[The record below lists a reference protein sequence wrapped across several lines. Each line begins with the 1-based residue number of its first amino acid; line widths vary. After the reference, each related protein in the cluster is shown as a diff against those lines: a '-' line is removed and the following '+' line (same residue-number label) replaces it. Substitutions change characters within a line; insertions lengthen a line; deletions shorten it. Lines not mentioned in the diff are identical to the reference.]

1 MSDLPPNAADPTAK
15 AAKPVRRNDPHAPGL
30 AARRVAALVLI
41 DVLTRHLPLDETL
54 DKQISAA
61 NIPPRDAGLVRAMAT
76 SAIRHI
82 GQLRHAIHTR
92 LSGDSLPAKVPELE
106 PLLLVGAAQLLHLDV
121 PDHAAV
127 DMTVRAAREN
137 QRTLPYAK
145 LINAVLRR
153 IAREKEEGP
162 TDASPFIDLPDWLA
176 NRWIAR
182 YGHDCAAQIAK
193 ACNSEAALDL
203 TIKSDPALWAET
215 LEADLLPNGSVR
227 LKDRRPVSTL
237 PGYEEGAFWVQDMAA
252 SLPARLLHPQA
263 GERIA
268 DLCAAPGGKT
278 AQLALS
284 GADVLAV
291 DRSAVRLQRLDENL
305 QRLNLKAQTLTCDA
319 ATLKTDLF
327 DAILLDAPCSAT
339 GTLRRH
345 PDVAWTKQEADIFKL
360 AKLQSRLLD
369 HAVTLLK
376 PDGRLVYCTCSL
388 EHEEGEA
395 QIEGVLQRYPQLKRD
410 PIRPEEIAGLTQ
422 ALTTEGDVR
431 ILPFMGSEG
440 VTGFSGVDG
449 FFIARLRVRK

>member
-1 MSDLPPNAADPTAK
+1 MSDLPPHADDPTPK
-15 AAKPVRRNDPHAPGL
+15 TAKPVRRNDPHAPGL

-54 DKQISAA
+54 DKHIGEA

-76 SAIRHI
+76 ASIRHL
-82 GQLRHAIHTR
+82 GQLRHAVRSR

-153 IAREKEEGP
+153 IAREKDEALSEQ
-162 TDASPFIDLPDWLA
+162 SPFIDLPDWLA
-176 NRWIAR
+176 QRWVRR
-182 YGHDCAAQIAK
+182 YGQETAARIAK

-203 TIKSDPALWAET
+203 SVKGDPAVMAEL
-215 LEADLLPNGSVR
+215 LEADLLPNGSLR

-237 PGYEEGAFWVQDMAA
+237 PGYEEGTFWVQDMAA

-291 DRSAVRLQRLDENL
+291 DRSPARLKRLDENL
-305 QRLNLKAQTLTCDA
+305 NRLHLKANTLASDA
-319 ATLKTDLF
+319 ATLKTEPF

-345 PDVAWTKQEADIFKL
+345 PDVAWIKQEADIFKL
-360 AKLQSRLLD
+360 AQLQSRLLD
-369 HAVTLLK
+369 HAMGLLK
-376 PDGRLVYCTCSL
+376 PDGRLIYCTCSL
-388 EHEEGEA
+388 ESEEGEA
-395 QIEGVLQRYPQLKRD
+395 QIEALLQRQPRVKRD
-410 PIRPEEIAGLTQ
+410 PIRPEELPGLTQ
-422 ALTTEGDVR
+422 AITAAGDVR
-431 ILPFMGSEG
+431 ILPFMGFEG
-440 VTGFSGVDG
+440 ENGFSGVDG
-449 FFIARLRVRK
+449 FFIARLRVRN

>member
-1 MSDLPPNAADPTAK
+1 MSDLPPHAADPTAK

-30 AARRVAALVLI
+30 AARRAAALVLA
-41 DVLTRHLPLDETL
+41 DVLTRRLPLDETL

-61 NIPPRDAGLVRAMAT
+61 KILPRDTGLVRAMAT

-82 GQLRHAIHTR
+82 GQLRHAIQSR

-127 DMTVRAAREN
+127 DMTVRAARES

-153 IAREKEEGP
+153 IAREKVDDEADP
-162 TDASPFIDLPDWLA
+162 SPFINLPDWLA
-176 NRWIAR
+176 QRWIAR
-182 YGHDCAAQIAK
+182 YGYERAILIAK

-203 TIKSDPALWAET
+203 TFKTDPAAWA
-215 LEADLLPNGSVR
+215 LKIEADLLPNGSVR
-227 LKDRRPVSTL
+227 LRDRRPVNTL

-252 SLPARLLHPQA
+252 SLPARLLNPQA

-278 AQLALS
+278 LQLALS
-284 GADVLAV
+284 GAEVLAV
-291 DRSAVRLQRLDENL
+291 DRSAVRLKRLEENL
-305 QRLNLKAQTLTCDA
+305 KRLNLHAQVLACDA
-319 ATLKTDLF
+319 ATLKAEPF

-360 AKLQSRLLD
+360 AQLQSRLLD
-369 HAVTLLK
+369 QAVTLLK
-376 PDGRLVYCTCSL
+376 PDGRLIFCTCSL

-395 QIEGVLQRYPQLKRD
+395 QIEALLHRNPQLTRD
-410 PIRPEEIAGLTQ
+410 PIRPEEMAGLTD
-422 ALTTEGDVR
+422 AITDAGDAR
-431 ILPFMGSEG
+431 ILPFMGSE
-440 VTGFSGVDG
+440 GFSGVDG
-449 FFIARLRVRK
+449 FFIARLRLRK